1 VSRHTAFRFT
11 LDASSAQV
19 GLLWRHV
26 GAARFAYN
34 QCLALVREGLDA
46 RSTGEDVRVPWTGFD
61 LINAFN
67 AWKRSARAGRM
78 FAVDGAGTAAVVA
91 TGLSWRAEVCQ
102 QVFEEAAVD
111 LGRALAAFAEARRG
125 QRRDGQGGAGRP
137 KRRRAVGFPRFR
149 RRRDHGSFRV
159 RQKTTRG
166 RASIRL
172 GEDTPRSLRLPGV
185 GVVRVREDT
194 RRLRRMLAKDR
205 ARILSATIA
214 HRAGRWTVSLLVEAA
229 DLHPA
234 HRHPSR
240 LDPTTTPGAG
250 WVGVDR
256 GLAAFVVAAHS
267 NGRQILRV
275 DDPPR
280 ALRAAQD
287 RLRRL
292 NRALARTRRRS
303 RHRATVVGR
312 LSRAHARVANVR
324 RHFLHQVANRL
335 VKTHDQLAL
344 EDLHVAGMLHN
355 RRLSAAIAD
364 AGWADLARIIGY
376 KQAWRGGQ
384 VALVDR
390 WYPSTKTCSTCRTV
404 MPKLPLSQ
412 RVFTCTHCGHSA
424 DRDLNAAIN
433 LAVWAEQHHARTRD
447 PQAGGPVTN
456 ACRETV
462 TRPRQ
467 PA

>member
-11 LDASSAQV
+11 LDASSGQAGV
-19 GLLWRHV
+19 LWRHV

-34 QCLALVREGLDA
+34 QCLALVREGLDG
-46 RSTGEDVRVPWTGFD
+46 RSAGEDVRVPWTGFD

-67 AWKRSARAGRM
+67 AWKRSARAGRI
-78 FAVDGAGTAAVVA
+78 FAVDGAGTATVVA

-125 QRRDGQGGAGRP
+125 TQNRAGRP
-137 KRRRAVGFPRFR
+137 KRRGGVGFPRFR
-149 RRRDHGSFRV
+149 RRRDHGSFRI
-159 RQKTTRG
+159 RQKTTAG

-172 GEDTPRSLRLPGV
+172 GEDAPRSLRLSGI

-194 RRLRRMLAKDR
+194 RRLRRMLAKGR

-214 HRAGRWTVSLLVEAA
+214 HSAGRWTVSLLVQAA

-234 HRHPSR
+234 HRHPTR
-240 LDPTTTPGAG
+240 LDATTTPAAG

-256 GLAAFVVAAHS
+256 GLSAFVVAAS
-267 NGRQILRV
+267 SDGRQVLRV

-292 NRALARTRRRS
+292 NRALARTHKRS

-335 VKTHDQLAL
+335 VKTHDRLAL

-355 RRLSAAIAD
+355 RRLAGAIAD

-384 VALVDR
+384 LVLVDR
-390 WYPSTKTCSTCRTV
+390 WYPSTKTCSACHTV

-412 RVFTCTHCGHSA
+412 RVITCTHCGHSA

-433 LAVWAEQHHARTRD
+433 LAVWAEQHVQARD

>member
-1 VSRHTAFRFT
+1 VARHTAFRFT
-11 LDASSAQV
+11 LDVSPAQAAV
-19 GLLWRHV
+19 LRRYV

-46 RSTGEDVRVPWTGFD
+46 RSAGEDVRVPWTGFD

-67 AWKRSARAGRM
+67 AWKRSARAGRV
-78 FAVDGAGTAAVVA
+78 FAVDGAGTATVVA
-91 TGLSWRAEVCQ
+91 TGLSWRTEVCQ
-102 QVFEEAAVD
+102 LVFEEAAVD
-111 LGRALAAFAEARRG
+111 LGRALAAFAAARRG
-125 QRRDGQGGAGRP
+125 QWRGAPGEAGQH
-137 KRRRAVGFPRFR
+137 RRRGGVGFPRFR

-159 RQKTTRG
+159 RQKTAGG

-172 GEDTPRSLRLPGV
+172 GEDAARSVRLPGI

-214 HRAGRWTVSLLVEAA
+214 HRAGRWTVSLQVEAA

-240 LDPTTTPGAG
+240 PEPPDVPGAG

-256 GLAAFVVAAHS
+256 GLSAFTVAATGD
-267 NGRQILRV
+267 GRQVLRV
-275 DDPPR
+275 DDAPR

-292 NRALARTRRRS
+292 NRALARTRKRS

-324 RHFLHQVANRL
+324 RHFLHQVANQL

-344 EDLHVAGMLHN
+344 EDLHVAGMLRN
-355 RRLSAAIAD
+355 RRLAGAIAD

-384 VALVDR
+384 LVLVDR

-404 MPKLPLSQ
+404 TPTVPLSQ

-433 LAVWAEQHHARTRD
+433 LAVWAEQNHAQTRD

-462 TRPRQ
+462 THPRQ